1 MLRALIDNRLNLLL
15 IVAPV
20 SWALYL
26 MTPGSPWIFITAA
39 VSASSASAPNSSRG
53 DRVRRGAA
61 S

>member
-39 VSASSASAPNSSRG
+39 V
-53 DRVRRGAA
+53 
-61 S
+61 